1 MRIISIVE
9 ALLGISP
16 NTPVAA
22 GLASVFNS
30 RNPSTTTGTA
40 GSSEL
45 ASFRSMLQTQSQNAL
60 GGQFTAD
67 GTSTGKVDRAR
78 WEAWVLQQNL
88 AAGKTLDPATLNAMW
103 TRLTTQRDRNNDG
116 LDVAE
121 MFTWASPPNPLAS
134 SLFASMNGNALLGRS
149 GSLFVGGYGD
159 NPGLQSA
166 WRMFSPSRSATD
178 FMTRRGNFLPLFGDS
193 GSNTSSSLY
202 L

>member
-1 MRIISIVE
+1 MRIISLVE

-16 NTPVAA
+16 NTPVAS

-30 RNPSTTTGTA
+30 RSTPTTTGTA

-45 ASFRSMLQTQSQNAL
+45 ASFRSMLQTQSQNAI

-67 GTSTGKVDRAR
+67 GTATGKVDRAK

-103 TRLTTQRDRNNDG
+103 TRLVNQRDRSKDG

-121 MFTWASPPNPLAS
+121 MFTWSTPVNPLAS
-134 SLFASMNGNALLGRS
+134 SLFSSLNGNALLGQS
-149 GSLFVGGYGD
+149 GSLFSGGYGD

-166 WRMFSPSRSATD
+166 WRMFSPSRNASD
-178 FMTRRGNFLPLFGDS
+178 FMTRQYNFLPLFGEQ
-193 GSNTSSSLY
+193 GTRSSIY
-202 L
+202 